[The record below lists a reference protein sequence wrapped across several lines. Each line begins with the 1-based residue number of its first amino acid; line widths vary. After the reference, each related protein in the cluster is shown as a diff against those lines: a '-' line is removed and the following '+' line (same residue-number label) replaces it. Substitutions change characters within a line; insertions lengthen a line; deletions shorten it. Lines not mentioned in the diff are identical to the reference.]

1 MVYSEAQRTDNFKMM
16 KKIAIIACTA
26 CCGIT
31 AVQPQAGA
39 EVAEA
44 AVLPADE
51 AELMVNEVIAILKEM
66 ATILESVQDKDSAD
80 AAAKQLEALED
91 RMEQCRHKLQ
101 EMPKLDKPTRDK
113 LHQQLMTAVFLLAP
127 RIQSA
132 VARIKKNEYYGSAEL
147 RNIAHEL

>member
-31 AVQPQAGA
+31 AVQPQAEA

-51 AELMVNEVIAILKEM
+51 AELMVNEVITILKEM
-66 ATILESVQDKDSAD
+66 ATILESFGDSFIPASS
-80 AAAKQLEALED
+80 LLSV
-91 RMEQCRHKLQ
+91 
-101 EMPKLDKPTRDK
+101 PKGIPERS
-113 LHQQLMTAVFLLAP
+113 ASWSFVIFLSFFNFLI
-127 RIQSA
+127 RS
-132 VARIKKNEYYGSAEL
+132 R
-147 RNIAHEL
+147 